1 MSAAAAPVRLSALLR
16 RDVAADPV
24 ITAVTADSRQVQPG
38 ALFVALPGTAADGR
52 AYRVE
57 FLDGDL
63 AVNPQVWS
71 GFLANGAWTNTEP
84 YTNRHVFFDNGA
96 ATNSGVPVQTQRYYR
111 IEVWLP

>member
-1 MSAAAAPVRLSALLR
+1 MQTASNGVMAVWQMY
-16 RDVAADPV
+16 VADLDP
-24 ITAVTADSRQVQPG
+24 TDEEAVFEMATESGSGG
-38 ALFVALPGTAADGR
+38 ARIAVTAADGR

-57 FLDGDL
+57 YLDGEL
-63 AVNPQVWS
+63 TVNPQVWS